1 MATKKKRSNRP
12 RRGSRRGGGNK
23 LYLKIALT
31 ALCMIVISGAGY
43 GTYLNLGKV
52 RPDEFGCLPD
62 TDSHTV
68 AWMDYTS
75 AFHEGRHLAVKAI
88 FERIYQALA
97 PTEQWTL
104 ITTEKEHYSS
114 LGEERFTLCA
124 PDHGSKNP
132 AYVKRKIKE
141 TYDDEVSPV
150 IDEILGD
157 STTVKQIGNFEKV
170 GIPIIENIQNISLRP
185 DFSPELKRRRLV
197 VISHMIQV
205 SELAEFC
212 FEQGHLPPYERFKT
226 LPKFEAVKPGS
237 LEGVDVSIF
246 MLILS
251 NYGEGALRY
260 CTEQELRDF
269 WTAYFE
275 DAGASSVQFHRIR

>member
-1 MATKKKRSNRP
+1 M
-12 RRGSRRGGGNK
+12 
-23 LYLKIALT
+23 IALFLT
-31 ALCMIVISGAGY
+31 FLGGVGY
-43 GTYLNLGKV
+43 LAYWNIGKV
-52 RPDEFGCLPD
+52 QADEFGCLPN

-75 AFHEGRHLAVKAI
+75 AFREGRHLAVKAI
-88 FERIYQALA
+88 FERVYQALA
-97 PTEQWTL
+97 PTERWTL

-157 STTVKQIGNFEKV
+157 STFVKQIGNFGKV

-226 LPKFEAVKPGS
+226 MPKFEPVKPSS
-237 LEGVDVSIF
+237 LEGVNVSIF
-246 MLILS
+246 MLMLE
-251 NYGEGALRY
+251 NYGEGSLRY

-269 WTAYFE
+269 WTAYFK
-275 DAGASSVQFHRIR
+275 DASASSVQFHRIR